1 LLGSIV
7 TKPPTWLLGSIAMAK
22 GTPSADSD
30 KLEHIFELPPSS
42 CNPWI
47 KALETRIP
55 SNTPEIPAKI
65 TVQDVLA
72 LMRFRI

>member
-1 LLGSIV
+1 
-7 TKPPTWLLGSIAMAK
+7 MAK
-22 GTPSADSD
+22 GAPSADSD
-30 KLEHIFELPPSS
+30 KLEHIFKLPPSPR
-42 CNPWI
+42 NPWI

-55 SNTPEIPAKI
+55 RNTPEIPAKI